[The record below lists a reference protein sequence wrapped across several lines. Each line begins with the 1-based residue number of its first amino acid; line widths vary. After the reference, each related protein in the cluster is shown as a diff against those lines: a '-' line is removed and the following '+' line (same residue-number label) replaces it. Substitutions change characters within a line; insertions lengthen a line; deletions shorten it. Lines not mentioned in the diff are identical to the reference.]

1 MKRPIIILC
10 LFLIVVSCNKRI
22 VQLPETDSQTITQI
36 LDVSPAY
43 FFYDEET
50 KEVEFNRK
58 NIIGTTNWLVNIDK
72 RLTMEQVL
80 PDLRYLQQKRRKD
93 GLHTNVSAKNFFSC
107 SNPDIQNLA
116 FVEFTSV
123 NYRED
128 PIGDHS
134 EIDSKENDMVNVFIN
149 FISKDEIKIEKYLVV
164 KHSNKINF
172 VKDLNS
178 VTANDNLIDH
188 ILLNF
193 NEKLTFQDYITF
205 KSLMLKINM
214 DMVEISKDE
223 FVYN

>member
-223 FVYN
+223 FVYK